1 MVFTFVYVWFI
12 ITVNVSVN
20 GLYICVCL
28 EYLMTVGDFFTKGL
42 PQAPAQPPPSTT
54 KATTDTAVQPTEKPT
69 AGMHATITINIIV
82 CW

>member
-1 MVFTFVYVWFI
+1 
-12 ITVNVSVN
+12 
-20 GLYICVCL
+20 
-28 EYLMTVGDFFTKGL
+28 MTVGDFFTKGL